1 VAWGLGGEL
10 HYALEGSIFV
20 AGAAVQWLRD
30 GLRILNDA
38 AESEALASS
47 VEDSGGVYLVP
58 AFVGLGAPHW
68 DMYARGAVLGITR
81 GTTREHLVRA
91 TLESIAFQTRDV
103 LEAMEAESGIALPEL
118 RVDGGAARNNLLMQ
132 IQADVL
138 GRPVLRPSVT
148 ETTALGAAYLAGLGV
163 GLWKDMERVARN
175 WRLDRRFEPDMSEER
190 RQELYDGWRRAVER
204 SRGWA
209 QG

>member
-1 VAWGLGGEL
+1 VAWGLDGEL

-20 AGAAVQWLRD
+20 AGAAIQWLRD
-30 GLRILNDA
+30 GLRILENA
-38 AESEALASS
+38 AESETMASA

-68 DMYARGAVLGITR
+68 DMYARGAVMGLTR

-91 TLESIAFQTRDV
+91 ALESIAFQTRDV
-103 LEAMEAESGIALPEL
+103 LEVMEAESGIAFPEL
-118 RVDGGAARNNLLMQ
+118 RADGGAARNNLLMQ

-138 GRPVLRPSVT
+138 GRPVLRPAVT

-163 GLWKDMERVARN
+163 GLWKDVGQVGRY
-175 WRLDRRFEPDMSEER
+175 WRLDRRFEPAMGEER
-190 RQELYDGWRRAVER
+190 CQELYNGWRRAVER
-204 SRGWA
+204 ARGWA
-209 QG
+209 QS